1 MNNKRAV
8 LRDTAGAHTVQRWL
22 IKDHN
27 VTLTSFKL
35 TCVVFKHIT
44 RYLKDPVLSDIEAGL
59 FQVTSNATLPCY
71 K

>member
-1 MNNKRAV
+1 MGKSKVNNKRAAV
-8 LRDTAGAHTVQRWL
+8 RDTADTHANQRWF

-44 RYLKDPVLSDIEAGL
+44 RYRKEPK
-59 FQVTSNATLPCY
+59 P
-71 K
+71 

>member
-1 MNNKRAV
+1 MEESKVNNRRAV
-8 LRDTAGAHTVQRWL
+8 LRDTADAHAIQRWL

-44 RYLKDPVLSDIEAGL
+44 RYLKDPELSDIEARL
-59 FQVTSNATLPCY
+59 F
-71 K
+71 